1 MQRHAATAAAAA
13 SSEAEFFGLLEQAGL
28 RVRLRR
34 STRDPGQ
41 VTGYAIALDD
51 DKNPDGEPVWYG
63 GGKLAADLSLPKLR
77 ARWDPARA
85 GAGPRPGPAG
95 PDAAWD
101 HAAAAAA
108 AAASG
113 QLDPGQPGPDAG
125 DIAWAAA
132 DVLRAAAAVLGSPAL
147 RLAADA
153 YDRAARAPWGRLPPP
168 SPAGSQL
175 RAAARL
181 VAAAAHVTRDRPLA
195 HIAFLIRMI
204 ALIEAV
210 AELRQAQQRLAQ
222 AAAAQ
227 AAARQLRDTA
237 ARPGPAGPPQAPRPD
252 RGPSRGAAGGRGLPR
267 RAGHQA
273 PAPAGPRPGPARPAA
288 AAGPAAA
295 ARTQPVAGRRS
306 IPVPVSAWLAPGAGC
321 SSTSGHG
328 PRPYQGRALTG
339 RAIPPRPRL
348 P

>member
-1 MQRHAATAAAAA
+1 V
-13 SSEAEFFGLLEQAGL
+13 G
-28 RVRLRR
+28 
-34 STRDPGQ
+34 
-41 VTGYAIALDD
+41 
-51 DKNPDGEPVWYG
+51 
-63 GGKLAADLSLPKLR
+63 
-77 ARWDPARA
+77 PARA
-85 GAGPRPGPAG
+85 RAGPRPGPGG
-95 PDAAWD
+95 PDRAWD
-101 HAAAAAA
+101 HAAAAAAA

-204 ALIEAV
+204 ALLEAI

-222 AAAAQ
+222 ATAAQ
-227 AAARQLRDTA
+227 AAARQLRDAT

-252 RGPSRGAAGGRGLPR
+252 HDP
-267 RAGHQA
+267 
-273 PAPAGPRPGPARPAA
+273 PARLATPDFPAGPVTRLPPRPAPGPARPA
-288 AAGPAAA
+288 
-295 ARTQPVAGRRS
+295 R
-306 IPVPVSAWLAPGAGC
+306 
-321 SSTSGHG
+321 
-328 PRPYQGRALTG
+328 
-339 RAIPPRPRL
+339 PPRPAPRR
-348 P
+348 PRGPSP